1 MKKRLYDISRGALN
15 NVKMHISEARY
26 LLSLVMCRVEYYE
39 RTYML
44 SHVPHAETPKE
55 AWENL
60 KKNLRRQHDR
70 SQPSSPERV
79 EHHSVKGR
87 VHVGLHCPNQEHF
100 RLAWFHQHNR

>member
-44 SHVPHAETPKE
+44 SDVPHAEMPKE

-60 KKNLRRQHDR
+60 KKIFAANPIACNLQL
-70 SQPSSPERV
+70 QQV
-79 EHHSVKGR
+79 
-87 VHVGLHCPNQEHF
+87 
-100 RLAWFHQHNR
+100 